1 MRAQAGSETARNDTM
16 LVMTGGGGHGRA
28 GALNFGRA
36 GNMNVRALQLR
47 FYDHHLKDADNGFDR
62 EPRVQMFVQVPPD
75 SGTEGSGFWV
85 TGETFPL
92 AGTETVRFNLRSG
105 GHANTRWG
113 DGVLDASEPS
123 DGPDDAFV
131 YDPNDPVPSLG
142 GGLCC
147 LTLGFYFRAGVQDQS
162 TLELRDDVLVYTSAP
177 LTEDMAVLGPVT
189 VTFWASS
196 SARDTDFTV
205 KLVDVHPDGFAQNAL
220 NRVVRARFRH
230 GSRAAPSLI
239 EPGKPYEYEIDL
251 GYTGN
256 VFSGRTPGQARHL
269 LIEVPPPGPQP
280 EHGEQ
285 PRDRRPD
292 RDRGADDPSQPDP
305 PGVRGAVGSPGR
317 HDLTTPAVSKDNA
330 TVVPAR
336 ELHSARSARSSSPR
350 GTHTRTGGRR
360 LASTGRQP
368 SRVPYTCPDRRRGVN
383 TSGSSLELR
392 L

>member
-1 MRAQAGSETARNDTM
+1 M

-28 GALNFGRA
+28 GALNFGPA
-36 GNMNVRALQLR
+36 GNMNMRALQLR
-47 FYDHHLKDADNGFDR
+47 FYDYHLKDADNGIDR
-62 EPRVQMFVQVPPD
+62 EPRVQMFMQVPPD

-85 TGETFPL
+85 TGEAFPPV
-92 AGTETVRFNLRSG
+92 GTETVRFNLRSG

-113 DGVLDASEPS
+113 DGVLDASQPS
-123 DGPDDAFV
+123 DGPADTFV

-177 LTEDMAVLGPVT
+177 LTEEVAVLGPVT

-230 GSRAAPSLI
+230 GSQSAPSLI
-239 EPGKPYEYEIDL
+239 EPGEPYEYTVDL

-256 VFSGRTPGQARHL
+256 VFRVGHRVRLDISSSKFPHLARNQNTGNNAATDGR
-269 LIEVPPPGPQP
+269 IEVA
-280 EHGEQ
+280 EQ
-285 PRDRRPD
+285 TIHH
-292 RDRGADDPSQPDP
+292 
-305 PGVRGAVGSPGR
+305 SPA
-317 HDLTTPAVSKDNA
+317 HPAYVELS
-330 TVVPAR
+330 VAR
-336 ELHSARSARSSSPR
+336 
-350 GTHTRTGGRR
+350 
-360 LASTGRQP
+360 
-368 SRVPYTCPDRRRGVN
+368 
-383 TSGSSLELR
+383 
-392 L
+392 